1 MIVYAFKKFKTSPE
15 KMFSFFAIPLGASFA
30 ILMMINAVP
39 DEGKHIMKAYDI
51 SVGHF
56 VAQVDEKGNSSA
68 TVIEELEDTSHVKF
82 LTYENVMK
90 EIDKK
95 TDYSKE
101 KNAICGAQGNFPFL
115 YVGTASILVIGR
127 LLKINIF
134 LVIYIGRIVNLIIF
148 ITFGYFAIKK
158 IPFGKVLLAVY
169 LCMPMM
175 LQQAASFSADAV
187 LNGIIVYYIVHL
199 IYMIF
204 KEEITRKD
212 RVILYIFT
220 ALVGMSKFIYILI
233 AGILFI
239 KLFREKENR
248 KRNLKTIAIMVLI
261 GLIFTVLW
269 FIISSRPKSIP
280 DDVVRYNKEMN
291 VNSRRASGLCKKSLF

>member
-15 KMFSFFAIPLGASFA
+15 KMFLFFAIPLGVSFA

-68 TVIEELEDTSHVKF
+68 TVIEKLEDTSHVKF

-90 EIDKK
+90 EIEKT

-101 KNAICGAQGNFPFL
+101 KKIICGAQGNFPVL
-115 YVGTASILVIGR
+115 YFGTAMTLAIGR

-134 LVIYIGRIVNLIIF
+134 LAIYIGRIVNLIIF

-187 LNGIIVYYIVHL
+187 LNGFLIYYIAHL

-248 KRNLKTIAIMVLI
+248 KRNLKTIAIMILI
-261 GLIFTVLW
+261 GSIFTVLW
-269 FIISSRPKSIP
+269 FIKSSRPKSIP

-291 VNSRRASGLCKKSLF
+291 VNSRRASGLCKKSRF